1 MDNLEEMERLL
12 EKFNHSGLNQEEIEM
27 INNPITSTDFEAV
40 IKNFLK
46 KKTKSRT
53 RWFLWRI
60 LSNIQTR
67 ANAYPS
73 KTLKKLQ
80 RKEHFQTHSTR
91 PPSP

>member
-46 KKTKSRT
+46 KKKKNKVQYQMVSLENSIKHSDKS
-53 RWFLWRI
+53 
-60 LSNIQTR
+60 
-67 ANAYPS
+67 
-73 KTLKKLQ
+73 
-80 RKEHFQTHSTR
+80 
-91 PPSP
+91 